1 MLLSFYLPSCLKTFC
16 GIEKVGATKYEEMS
30 VIYYYLEAV
39 SLQLFDA
46 KDGCQS
52 RLLGL
57 WSCVQ

>member
-57 WSCVQ
+57 